1 MASKKKKKQKN
12 RILRLFMLVFIVYA
26 GYIFTMQQIDIIKFH
41 KIEAEARMRNQSLA
55 YENTRLAE
63 QLKAT
68 ATEAFTEKMAREKL
82 GLVKPGE
89 IVYINQNESK

>member
-1 MASKKKKKQKN
+1 MASKRKKKQKN

-41 KIEAEARMRNQSLA
+41 KIEAEAKVRNQSLA

-68 ATEAFTEKMAREKL
+68 ATEAFMEKMAREKL